1 MVEPPVPK
9 EFAKKEYKGSINYEN
24 VLAGHITRM
33 AVARDTVPRQ
43 YASSV
48 ETYALMCPPEICD
61 SALKELER
69 LGLTRCEYDNIN
81 YAKMMLYDD
90 LWRFIN
96 KQLKEVAGL
105 IFKSSTYEI
114 GLED

>member
-1 MVEPPVPK
+1 MTDPPAPK

-61 SALKELER
+61 NALKELER

-96 KQLKEVAGL
+96 KQLKEIAGL
-105 IFKSSTYEI
+105 IFKTSTYEI
-114 GLED
+114 GLEE